1 MTELRAEG
9 LRSRTLIFAAC
20 LACAFV
26 ILLGRLTYLQILK
39 HDEYA
44 RLAENQHAKTV
55 PLRPKRGPILDR
67 TGQALAVSSRADT
80 LYVTPS
86 KVEDAPRLAARL
98 AVILGEPARDV
109 ARRLTVAK
117 KFAPVRRRLT
127 PDMARAVRDL
137 KDPSLALVE
146 DSLRLYP
153 NRELAAQL
161 IGFEGAEGKGLAG
174 IEQTWD
180 AHLAGVEG
188 RAVVERDALGREV
201 TGAPIVLK
209 PSVAGQ
215 GIVLTI
221 DATIQYLAEKEVD
234 AAWRRTRAKSAMAV
248 AMDPRTGEIL
258 AMAIRPTYNPN
269 AFGVATD
276 DDRRARAVTDP
287 FEPGSTFKVIMAASA
302 LEEGVVHPTDRIYG
316 ENGAITVANA
326 TIHDWKKYGWLT
338 FTEVLQNSSNVG
350 SIKVGMM
357 LGKER
362 YYKYITGFGFGAS
375 TNLGL
380 PGESRGQLRP
390 PGQWSGLSLAT
401 MSIGQ
406 EISVTA
412 VQMVAAFSAVANGG
426 RLMQPQIIRAVL
438 DAQGREIRSFEPA
451 AVRQVISPETAR
463 TLTEMMVNA
472 VRNGTGHNAAIPGYD
487 VAGKTGTAQKMDPAT
502 RRYSRAPGV
511 LSFVGFV
518 PADDP
523 RLAMIVLLDEPKNEK
538 WGSEAAAPIFSA
550 IGREVLRYLNVVPRD
565 SSPVPIVRGEMAS
578 AAPSLTRTGTGAGG
592 PPALDMAAVPAGVAE
607 AAPAPA
613 PVADPPADQVMP
625 RLGGLSLRQA
635 METLAPHGVRLE
647 ITGRGVVTSQL
658 PLPGAPLPPGTVC
671 RLQLAPAAG
680 RPSAA
685 LAVSLQR

>member
-1 MTELRAEG
+1 MTEIRIEG
-9 LRSRTLIFAAC
+9 LRTRTLIFAAC
-20 LACAFV
+20 LALAF
-26 ILLGRLTYLQILK
+26 IGILGRLAYLQVWK

-67 TGQALAVSSRADT
+67 GGQALAVSSRADA
-80 LYVTPS
+80 LYVTPV
-86 KVEDAPRLAARL
+86 KVEDAGRLAARL
-98 AVILGEPARDV
+98 APILGEPAREI
-109 ARRLTVAK
+109 ARKLTVAK

-137 KDPSLALVE
+137 KDPSLTLVE

-174 IEQTWD
+174 MEQVWD
-180 AHLAGVEG
+180 GHLAGVEG

-215 GIVLTI
+215 GIMLTI

-269 AFGVATD
+269 AFATATD
-276 DDRRARAVTDP
+276 DDRRVRAVTDP

-302 LEEGVVHPTDRIYG
+302 LEEGVVRPTDRIFG
-316 ENGAITVANA
+316 ENGAITIANA

-338 FTEVLQNSSNVG
+338 FAEVLQNSSNVG
-350 SIKVGMM
+350 SIKVGMQI
-357 LGKER
+357 GKER
-362 YYKYITGFGFGAS
+362 YYKYMTGFGFGAP

-390 PGQWSGLSLAT
+390 PAQWSGLSLAT

-412 VQMVAAFSAVANGG
+412 VQMIAAFSAVANGG
-426 RLMQPQIIRAVL
+426 RLMQPQIIRAVV
-438 DAQGREIRSFEPA
+438 DAQGREIRSFEPKT
-451 AVRQVISPETAR
+451 VRQVISPETAR
-463 TLTEMMVNA
+463 TLTEMMVNVVA
-472 VRNGTGHNAAIPGYD
+472 NGTGRHAAIPGYD

-523 RLAMIVLLDEPKNEK
+523 RLTMIVLLDEPKNEK
-538 WGSEAAAPIFSA
+538 WGSEAAAPMFAA
-550 IGREVLRYLNVVPRD
+550 IGREALRYLNVPPRD
-565 SSPVPIVRGEMAS
+565 SSPVPIVRGEILAG
-578 AAPSLTRTGTGAGG
+578 APAGPRGGG
-592 PPALDMAAVPAGVAE
+592 PVEPAQPG
-607 AAPAPA
+607 APAPA
-613 PVADPPADQVMP
+613 AGLAPEPPTPVGDAQPVMP
-625 RLGGLSLRQA
+625 RLAGLSLRQA
-635 METLAPHGVRLE
+635 LEALAPFDVRLE
-647 ITGRGVVTSQL
+647 IAGRGVVTGQT
-658 PLPGAPLPPGTVC
+658 PAPGAPLTSGVVC
-671 RLQLAPAAG
+671 RLQLAPPAG
-680 RPSAA
+680 RAPHPPLAA
-685 LAVSLQR
+685 SLRP

>member
-1 MTELRAEG
+1 MTELRTEG
-9 LRSRTLIFAAC
+9 LRSRALVFAAC
-20 LACAFV
+20 LALAFLG
-26 ILLGRLTYLQILK
+26 LLGRLAYLQILK
-39 HDEYA
+39 HDEYS
-44 RLAENQHAKTV
+44 RLAESQHAKTV

-80 LYVTPS
+80 LYVTPA
-86 KVEDAPRLAARL
+86 KVEDAGRLAARL
-98 AVILGEPARDV
+98 APILGEPARDV
-109 ARRLTVAK
+109 ARKLTASK

-127 PDMARAVRDL
+127 PDMARAVRGL
-137 KDPSLALVE
+137 RDPSLTLMD

-161 IGFEGAEGKGLAG
+161 IGFEGAEGRGLAG
-174 IEQTWD
+174 MEQVWD

-188 RAVVERDALGREV
+188 RAVVERDALGREM

-215 GIVLTI
+215 GIMLTI
-221 DATIQYLAEKEVD
+221 DATLQYLAEKEVD
-234 AAWRRTRAKSAMAV
+234 AAWRRTRAKAAMAV

-258 AMAIRPTYNPN
+258 AMAIRPTFNPN
-269 AFGVATD
+269 SFAAATD

-302 LEEGVVHPTDRIYG
+302 LEEGVVRPTDRLYA

-338 FTEVLQNSSNVG
+338 FAEVLQNSSNVG
-350 SIKVGMM
+350 SIKVGLS

-362 YYKYITGFGFGAS
+362 YYKYMTAFGFGAS

-390 PGQWSGLSLAT
+390 PAQWSGLSLAT

-412 VQMVAAFSAVANGG
+412 VQMVAAFGAVANGG

-438 DAQGREIRSFEPA
+438 DAQGRELRSFEPK

-463 TLTEMMVNA
+463 TLTEMMVN
-472 VRNGTGHNAAIPGYD
+472 VVGNGTGRHAAIPGYD

-502 RRYSRAPGV
+502 KRYSRAPGV

-538 WGSEAAAPIFSA
+538 WGSEAAAPMFAA
-550 IGREVLRYLNVVPRD
+550 IGREALRYLNVPPRD
-565 SSPVPIVRGEMAS
+565 SSPVPIVRGEVVA
-578 AAPSLTRTGTGAGG
+578 AAPDRPRATPAAGPGLGAD
-592 PPALDMAAVPAGVAE
+592 PAPALVE
-607 AAPAPA
+607 AAP
-613 PVADPPADQVMP
+613 VGADGQPVMP
-625 RLGGLSLRQA
+625 RLAGLSLRQA
-635 METLAPHGVRLE
+635 MEALAPYGARLE
-647 ITGRGVVTSQL
+647 ITGRGVVTTQS
-658 PLPGAPLPPGTVC
+658 PLPGAPLPAGALC
-671 RLQLAPAAG
+671 RLHLAPPGGRIPGAVAA
-680 RPSAA
+680 
-685 LAVSLQR
+685 SLQP

>member
-1 MTELRAEG
+1 MTELRTEG
-9 LRSRTLIFAAC
+9 LRSRALVFAAC
-20 LACAFV
+20 LAIAFLG
-26 ILLGRLTYLQILK
+26 LLGRLTYLQILK
-39 HDEYA
+39 HDEYS
-44 RLAENQHAKTV
+44 RLAESQHAKTV

-80 LYVTPS
+80 LYVTPA
-86 KVEDAPRLAARL
+86 KVEDAGRLAARL
-98 AVILGEPARDV
+98 APILGEPAREV
-109 ARRLTVAK
+109 ARKLTASK

-127 PDMARAVRDL
+127 PDMARAVRGL
-137 KDPSLALVE
+137 RDPSLTLVD

-161 IGFEGAEGKGLAG
+161 IGFEGAEGRGLAG
-174 IEQTWD
+174 MEQVWD

-188 RAVVERDALGREV
+188 RAVVERDALGREM

-221 DATIQYLAEKEVD
+221 DATLQYLAEKEVD
-234 AAWRRTRAKSAMAV
+234 AAWRRTGAKSAMAV

-258 AMAIRPTYNPN
+258 AMAIRPTFNPN
-269 AFGVATD
+269 SFASATD

-302 LEEGVVHPTDRIYG
+302 LEEGMVRPTDRLYA
-316 ENGAITVANA
+316 ENGAITVASA

-338 FTEVLQNSSNVG
+338 FAEVLQNSSNVG
-350 SIKVGMM
+350 SIKVGLS

-362 YYKYITGFGFGAS
+362 YYKYVTGFGFGAP

-390 PGQWSGLSLAT
+390 PAQWSGLSLAT
-401 MSIGQ
+401 LSIGQ

-412 VQMVAAFSAVANGG
+412 VQMVAAFGAVANGG

-438 DAQGREIRSFEPA
+438 DAQGREVRAYEPKT
-451 AVRQVISPETAR
+451 VRQVISPETAR
-463 TLTEMMVNA
+463 TLTEMMVNVVA
-472 VRNGTGHNAAIPGYD
+472 NGTGRHAAIPGYD

-502 RRYSRAPGV
+502 KRYSRAPGV

-538 WGSEAAAPIFSA
+538 WGSEAAAPMFAA
-550 IGREVLRYLNVVPRD
+550 IGREALRYLNVPPRD
-565 SSPVPIVRGEMAS
+565 SSPVPIVRGEVV
-578 AAPSLTRTGTGAGG
+578 AAGPDRPRATPAAGRGLGADLA
-592 PPALDMAAVPAGVAE
+592 PALVE
-607 AAPAPA
+607 AAAAGSDGQP
-613 PVADPPADQVMP
+613 VMP
-625 RLGGLSLRQA
+625 RLAGLSLRQA
-635 METLAPHGVRLE
+635 MEALAPHGARLE
-647 ITGRGVVTSQL
+647 ITGRGVVTSQS
-658 PLPGAPLPPGTVC
+658 PLPGAPLPAGAVC
-671 RLQLAPAAG
+671 RLHLTPPGGRIPGAVAASVQ
-680 RPSAA
+680 P
-685 LAVSLQR
+685 